1 MSHFVSKGADFDEL
15 HAKLLQRNTESGEQE
30 SHDEIEEAGQHSPQS
45 SSEASHGYE
54 GDPSNAAGTLGERPS
69 SIASY
74 LSETI
79 SGQRSSSP
87 FAGAAKKSS
96 SSNTPYN
103 ISRKNSE
110 DDLTASL
117 RRSGNRDRKLSN
129 LDDSPHST
137 VRGKRNEPSKYV
149 SKNSDA
155 GLTNTDDEQQHLLS
169 HAVTSSEEPTLVKAG
184 KAINDGGLT
193 RSNSGV
199 THFTSIPAAHS
210 LQHHHLQSAQERL
223 ASQVNRSPRKLGTW
237 DGVFMPV
244 SLNILGIILFLRFGF
259 ILGQVGLLG
268 ALLLLIV
275 SYTIDALTAMAVSAI
290 STNGQVRGGGAYYL
304 ISRSLGPE
312 FGGSIGLV
320 FFLGQALNAT
330 MNVLGFVE
338 SLTDAFGES
347 RNGFLP
353 EGPWWSFSYGSVCL
367 LLSTLVCLVG
377 SALFTRAT
385 LALAI
390 ILFIAI
396 LSIPVSSLFVQPFID
411 LERGAFYT
419 GWSLTTFRENLF
431 PHFTSGAAGSS
442 TGPFKENWQT
452 VFGVLFPAVTGLLAG
467 VSMSG
472 DLRKPSKSI
481 PKGTNWSLIF
491 TFFIYVVSFIV
502 FSATIARQSFYQDV
516 GIVSDVALS
525 PQLITFGVLASTAF
539 SALMGV
545 MACGKVL
552 QAIARDNLLPLL
564 DPFAQGTH
572 VADTPTYAVCATWL
586 LCQAVLFVDS
596 VNLIAQL
603 VTMTCEL

>member
-54 GDPSNAAGTLGERPS
+54 GEPSNAAATLGERPS

-79 SGQRSSSP
+79 TGQRSSSP